1 MKAKSVRRAANR
13 RHGGNP
19 SRAPS
24 PRVSATPSGTN
35 HNATATAV
43 GGLFFPQSQSLGI
56 DRAGQSPAVLAK
68 VIYAG
73 TALGSFASASAALSQ
88 LAEIDVPAKQVE
100 RRTQQIGTERCAE
113 RDAATDAY
121 LALTLV
127 ERKKAPEGVVA
138 PDLAVVEM
146 DGGRLQI
153 FDRSAANDRA
163 VPKKKGR
170 YWREDKVGFLASM
183 ASTRQAVDP
192 CPTLPSHFLDAGSI
206 VQLVKEI
213 KANAKANGVGGA
225 SSDNGL
231 SPCEG
236 AAASSDNGL
245 SLSEYEPPE
254 LVVRSVVATKQP
266 AERFGEL
273 LACAAWQRGF
283 YGSSRKA
290 FLGDGSNANWGVWE
304 RHFSNFTPIVDF
316 IHALMY
322 VYQGAMAGGSFAE
335 GWPRYATW
343 LSALWTGDVTALI
356 ASLTARQVELGEPEE
371 SDAETSPRRK
381 LAEALGYFRN
391 QQGRMKYAEYRREG
405 LPITTSHVESTIKQ
419 MNQRVKGTEK
429 FWSEP
434 GSEAILQLRA
444 DLLSETNPLEEFW
457 TRRAD
462 EMTGERRQS
471 GQRTVKT
478 LAV

>member
-1 MKAKSVRRAANR
+1 M
-13 RHGGNP
+13 
-19 SRAPS
+19 
-24 PRVSATPSGTN
+24 
-35 HNATATAV
+35 
-43 GGLFFPQSQSLGI
+43 
-56 DRAGQSPAVLAK
+56 
-68 VIYAG
+68 IYAG
-73 TALGSFASASAALSQ
+73 TALGSFASASEALWE

-121 LALTLV
+121 VALPLV
-127 ERKKAPEGVVA
+127 ERKAVPEGVTA
-138 PDLAVVEM
+138 PDEKEVAVVMM

-153 FDRSAANDRA
+153 MDRSKASDGAGPA
-163 VPKKKGR
+163 KKKKGR
-170 YWREDKVGFLASM
+170 FWREDKVGLLASM
-183 ASTRQAVDP
+183 ASKRHAIDP

-213 KANAKANGVGGA
+213 KANARANGVGGA

-231 SPCEG
+231 SPSDSG
-236 AAASSDNGL
+236 LLPTSDNGL

-254 LVVRSVVATKQP
+254 LVVRSVVATKQK

-290 FLGDGSNANWGVWE
+290 YLGDGSNANWGVWE
-304 RHFSNFTPIVDF
+304 RHFSSFTPIVDF

-343 LSALWTGDVTALI
+343 LAALWSGDVGAVI
-356 ASLTARQVELGEPEE
+356 AGLAARQVELGEPEE
-371 SDAETSPRRK
+371 SDGETSPRMK
-381 LAEALGYFRN
+381 LAEALGYIRN
-391 QQGRMKYAEYRREG
+391 QQERMKYAEYRREG
-405 LPITTSHVESTIKQ
+405 LPITTSHVESTIKR

-444 DLLSETNPLEEFW
+444 DQLSETEPLAEFW
-457 TRRAD
+457 TRRA
-462 EMTGERRQS
+462 ERMTGERRQS
-471 GQRTVKT
+471 GRRTVKT

>member
-1 MKAKSVRRAANR
+1 M
-13 RHGGNP
+13 
-19 SRAPS
+19 
-24 PRVSATPSGTN
+24 
-35 HNATATAV
+35 
-43 GGLFFPQSQSLGI
+43 LE
-56 DRAGQSPAVLAK
+56 K

-73 TALGSFASASAALSQ
+73 TALGSFASASEALWE

-121 LALTLV
+121 VALPLV
-127 ERKKAPEGVVA
+127 ERKAVPEGVTA
-138 PDLAVVEM
+138 PDEKEVAVVMM

-153 FDRSAANDRA
+153 MDRSKASDGAGPA
-163 VPKKKGR
+163 KKKKGR
-170 YWREDKVGFLASM
+170 FWREDKVGLLASM
-183 ASTRQAVDP
+183 ASKRHAIDP

-213 KANAKANGVGGA
+213 KANARANGVGGA

-231 SPCEG
+231 SPSDSG
-236 AAASSDNGL
+236 LLPTSDNGL

-254 LVVRSVVATKQP
+254 LVVRSVVATKQK

-290 FLGDGSNANWGVWE
+290 YLGDGSNANWGVWE
-304 RHFSNFTPIVDF
+304 RHFSSFTPIVDF

-343 LSALWTGDVTALI
+343 LAALWSGDVGAVI
-356 ASLTARQVELGEPEE
+356 AGLAARQVELGEPEE
-371 SDAETSPRRK
+371 SDGETSPRMK
-381 LAEALGYFRN
+381 LAEALGYIRN
-391 QQGRMKYAEYRREG
+391 QQERMKYAEYRREG
-405 LPITTSHVESTIKQ
+405 LPITTSHVESTIKR

-444 DLLSETNPLEEFW
+444 DQLSETEPLAEFW
-457 TRRAD
+457 TRRA
-462 EMTGERRQS
+462 ERMTGERRQS
-471 GQRTVKT
+471 GRRTVKT